1 MAGIDNDIVV
11 SVSGDS
17 PPLPTVSFGSLIVV
31 CSGLGGGFTERVR
44 YYEDHASA
52 TADTDLTASARLAVA
67 ACFAQPLSISRIG
80 IARATYT
87 AQVTTIEITTAADG
101 TWEIDLI
108 TPGGVAI
115 NATYAASGSA
125 IASAIATGLR
135 SALITALDASL
146 NPSLHGIGVSG
157 SGAEII
163 LTVLT
168 AGDSDITGIDVTEA
182 AGGAST
188 VTEDTA
194 GSTLT
199 DELAAIAAEDNTWYA
214 FHLESRASALIE
226 RAAAYAESAKKFH
239 VAQSSSSAIPAATA
253 GNLAEV
259 LDGLAY
265 AYTTLGYHATDSQ
278 WFMLSW
284 ACFFLQSDPDVNSTL
299 AAHKTL
305 SGVTAGSYTSGQLTN
320 MDTVNCNYYTTLKS
334 AGATARGLM
343 CNGLK
348 WDQRLGRDWLKA
360 RAEEAIATALLNASN
375 SNSKIPFTAQG
386 RERLR
391 GVIATVAQRGV
402 NAGHFDGDTPPVTT
416 TITPAGADKANR
428 QARFRC
434 VCTEAGAIEKVTLT
448 AYIGL

>member
-44 YYEDHASA
+44 YYEDAESA
-52 TADTDLTASARLAVA
+52 TADADLTSSARAAVS

-87 AQVTTIEITTAADG
+87 AQVLSIEITLAADG
-101 TWEIDLI
+101 VWEIALTLPNGTAI
-108 TPGGVAI
+108 TASY
-115 NATYAASGSA
+115 TASGSA
-125 IASAIATGLR
+125 TASAIATGLR
-135 SALITALDASL
+135 ADLTTEIAAGGGGVTVGGLSADIL
-146 NPSLHGIGVSG
+146 
-157 SGAEII
+157 
-163 LTVLT
+163 LTVAT
-168 AGDSDITGIDVTEA
+168 AGDDDITAVTVTEP
-182 AGGAST
+182 GSGTST
-188 VTEDTA
+188 VTTDTA

-199 DELAAIAAEDNTWYA
+199 AALAAIAAEDNTWYA
-214 FHLESRASALIE
+214 FHLESRNSTLIT
-226 RAAAYAESAKKFH
+226 RAAEYAESAKKFH
-239 VAQSSSSAIPAATA
+239 VAQSSSSAIPAGTG
-253 GNLAEV
+253 GNLAET
-259 LDGLAY
+259 LAGLSY
-265 AYTTLGYHATDSQ
+265 AYTALCYHATDSQ
-278 WFMLSW
+278 WMALAW

-305 SGVTAGSYTSGQLTN
+305 SGVTAGSYTSGQLTT
-320 MDTVNCNYYTTLKS
+320 MDTNKCNYYTTLKS

-402 NAGHFDGDTPPVTT
+402 NAGHFDADTPPVTT
-416 TITPAGADKANR
+416 TVTPAGADKANR

-434 VCTEAGAIEKVTLT
+434 VCVEAGAIEKVTLN
-448 AYIGL
+448 AYISL